1 MGKAANISHAGAGA
15 GAEGRNNN
23 YNEEGVGLLSGGGDG
38 PDLLFDADYDGGS
51 TTITRNGVPPGTGTT
66 AGEEQKREGSTSPPS
81 ESEPPGPGKLPRR
94 QSALSAPRTPGTPRT
109 PNRVRFDLRPTTLG
123 GSNPSAAAP
132 NGTTT
137 GAPEDH
143 HHHARDSFDSY
154 FDIDDSDQ
162 PLTSADHHR
171 QGRVPLLTGIEAPS
185 VTVANS
191 GPWGPSASDEDV
203 ASWAETERSRPK
215 SGLRMAFMNM
225 ANSIIGAGII
235 GQPYAFKQAGLLSG
249 LVLLVGLTL
258 VVDWTIR
265 LIVINSKLSGAN
277 SFQGTV
283 EKCFGRSGLIA
294 ISVAQWAFAFG
305 GMVAFGVIVGDSIP
319 NVLRAIWPTLREEA
333 AKGTW
338 VGWLT
343 GRQGVILVSTLGV
356 SYPLALYRDIAMVSF
371 SFLCGLGGRGWGKGE
386 MEGKDGGGGG
396 RWRGG
401 HGDGVGEVDRR
412 QRG

>member
-1 MGKAANISHAGAGA
+1 MGKAAENSHGAGAGA
-15 GAEGRNNN
+15 GGRGAASTTQRNS
-23 YNEEGVGLLSGGGDG
+23 NEEDVGLLSGGGDDG
-38 PDLLFDADYDGGS
+38 PDLLGNDGYDGGKDS
-51 TTITRNGVPPGTGTT
+51 TIITGNGTRTA
-66 AGEEQKREGSTSPPS
+66 AGEGREGSNSPPDS
-81 ESEPPGPGKLPRR
+81 DSGPGHIKLPRR
-94 QSALSAPRTPGTPRT
+94 QSALSAPRTPRTPRT
-109 PNRVRFDLRPTTLG
+109 PNRVRFDLRPTTFG
-123 GSNPSAAAP
+123 DNSNSSNNHTSGAAA
-132 NGTTT
+132 NG

-162 PLTSADHHR
+162 PLVDSDHHR

-185 VTVANS
+185 VTVANA
-191 GPWGPSASDEDV
+191 GPWSGTGSENDIN
-203 ASWAETERSRPK
+203 SWAETERERPK

-249 LVLLVGLTL
+249 LILLVGLTV

-283 EKCFGRSGLIA
+283 EKCFGRTGLIA

-319 NVLRAIWPTLREEA
+319 NVLRAIWPSLKEEA
-333 AKGTW
+333 VKGTL
-338 VGWLT
+338 VGWLV

-356 SYPLALYRDIAMVSF
+356 SYPLALYRDIAMVSLIPF
-371 SFLCGLGGRGWGKGE
+371 FFFFFLDWRGLRRRWAGGKRWRGCGLGWGYG
-386 MEGKDGGGGG
+386 
-396 RWRGG
+396 
-401 HGDGVGEVDRR
+401 
-412 QRG
+412 